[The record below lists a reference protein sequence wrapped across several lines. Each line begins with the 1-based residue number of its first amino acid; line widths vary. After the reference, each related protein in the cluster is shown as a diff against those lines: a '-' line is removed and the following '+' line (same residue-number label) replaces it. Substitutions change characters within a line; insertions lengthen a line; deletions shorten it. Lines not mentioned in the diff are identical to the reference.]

1 MDFTNLY
8 GSGSGKILFESAN
21 KCSNVIIIDCKM
33 QYISFALIFCIRC
46 EGNVVWGTCAGMILL
61 SNSVVGEKRGSQ
73 IKVCKMLLCNVI
85 KRSSLLNYSSLI
97 IES

>member
-8 GSGSGKILFESAN
+8 SSGSGKSLFDFTR
-21 KCSNVIIIDCKM
+21 KCSNVLKIIIIDCKM

-61 SNSVVGEKRGSQ
+61 SNSIVGAKLGGK
-73 IKVCKMLLCNVI
+73 IKVCKKLLSDVI
-85 KRSSLLNYSSLI
+85 NGYYFEI
-97 IES
+97 TVA